1 MCPKFIRRNNRSDC
15 RYCSGKCRMRALR
28 QRRGLHPGSRPRGR
42 PTQNPLPRN
51 LSRTELRRLASRH
64 RSRADRAALDNA
76 DWKRRYAAQGRKLE
90 AALARIA
97 ELERLL
103 AEARGEGA
111 KPDAAPNK
119 PSKPSGA
126 PASTS
131 DGEVGG
137 KRPDTSAQPASATG
151 STGEPTPRPPAATP
165 RPGIM
170 EVRRQHAL
178 AVAANAELRR
188 TVEELRQQVAMLER
202 RCTELTQNIDA
213 LLQGQPLTETLA
225 TELEQTRRSQRETAE
240 QRDHLMNRLIEL
252 GLSGDDAATRPATDY
267 GPARNELFTQMRVE
281 LEVRDRF
288 AQWEGSHRP
297 REIDRRIDPT
307 RPIDEQALIAT
318 LAVRWQHIDYAPHT
332 FRHRPRWIVEGVLL
346 DPQSEQFLIRQSRER
361 VSYRERI
368 MGAVTVT

>member
-1 MCPKFIRRNNRSDC
+1 
-15 RYCSGKCRMRALR
+15 MRALS

-42 PTQNPLPRN
+42 PAQNPLPRN
-51 LSRTELRRLASRH
+51 LSRTALRRLAYRH
-64 RSRADRAALDNA
+64 RSRADRTALDNA
-76 DWKRRYAAQGRKLE
+76 HWKRRFAAQARKYE

-111 KPDAAPNK
+111 KPGAAPNK
-119 PSKPSGA
+119 PSRPSGA

-131 DGEVGG
+131 GG
-137 KRPDTSAQPASATG
+137 AAGGTRPEPSAQPGSATG
-151 STGEPTPRPPAATP
+151 STGEPTPRPPAASP

-170 EVRRQHAL
+170 EVRRQLAL
-178 AVAANAELRR
+178 AVATNAELRR
-188 TVEELRQQVAMLER
+188 TIEELRQQVAMLER
-202 RCTELTQNIDA
+202 RCTELRQNIDA

-225 TELEQTRRSQRETAE
+225 TELEQTRRAQRETAE
-240 QRDHLMNRLIEL
+240 QRDRLMKRLIEL

-267 GPARNELFTQMRVE
+267 GPARNELFNQMRVE

-288 AQWEGSHRP
+288 AQWESSHRP
-297 REIDRRIDPT
+297 RETDRRLDPT
-307 RPIDEQALIAT
+307 RSVEEQALIAT
-318 LAVRWQHIDYAPHT
+318 LAARWNHIDHAPQT

-361 VSYRERI
+361 VAYRERI
-368 MGAVTVT
+368 MATPASTVT